1 MSKNKRNQKSKKV
14 MYNMSYSPDTD
25 SLIIELNNK
34 PIDYAEEFENM
45 IIHYTKAHEPV
56 LIELMDAKQFSLNMM
71 ETIIKEKK
79 YVEA

>member
-1 MSKNKRNQKSKKV
+1 

-34 PIDYAEEFENM
+34 TIDYAEEFENM
-45 IIHYTKAHEPV
+45 IIHYTKNNEPV
-56 LIELMDAKQFSLNMM
+56 ILELMDARQFSLNIM